1 MRYFRLI
8 VLSVFFLSFSVKAQD
23 LITFQNFDE
32 LNAYV
37 QNNSEK
43 PLVVNFWATWCAPC
57 VKELPYFQKLHEENP
72 NVKVV
77 TVSLDFEKQV
87 ESKLKPFLKKKNYT
101 FVTTY
106 MADKKFNNWI
116 LKIDENWSG
125 SIPATWIINENKG
138 IFVEQEFAS
147 FEELNQFVNESL
159 TKLN

>member
-8 VLSVFFLSFSVKAQD
+8 AFSLFFLSFSAKAQD

-32 LNAYV
+32 LNAYILS
-37 QNNSEK
+37 NSEK
-43 PLVVNFWATWCAPC
+43 PLVINFWATWCAPC

-72 NVKVV
+72 NVKVI

-87 ESKLKPFLKKKNYT
+87 EGKLKPFLKKKNYT
-101 FVTTY
+101 FITTY

-116 LKIDENWSG
+116 SKVDENWSG
-125 SIPATWIINENKG
+125 SIPATWIINANKG

-147 FEELNQFVNESL
+147 FDELNQFVNESL

>member
-8 VLSVFFLSFSVKAQD
+8 ALFLFFLSFSAKAQN

-32 LNAYV
+32 LNSYI

-43 PLVVNFWATWCAPC
+43 PLVINFWATWCAPC
-57 VKELPYFQKLHEENP
+57 VKELPYFQKLHQENP

-116 LKIDENWSG
+116 SKVDGNWSG
-125 SIPATWIINENKG
+125 SIPATWIINGNKG